1 MRTVRS
7 TAIAFVVLALA
18 LSGCASADDTAPT
31 DVGTTPTSPGGDP
44 TGAPAPGG
52 IVTAG
57 AWVLTAATIDGRDL
71 QWPEDAR
78 LDLAP
83 TEDGVGGRAAC
94 NRWFGSA
101 TVGDGTIAIGQVG
114 QTEMAC
120 APPLMEVE
128 AAYLE
133 ALARVTTWQRQGGG
147 LILAGDDVELVFV
160 EELPPGN
167 EDLVG
172 VRWELE
178 SLVAGDAVSSVA
190 GDAFLELLDDNS
202 FVGATGCRVLE
213 GEWVIDGSAVTV
225 TAMEANGQ
233 CDPDLVDQDEHVIS
247 TLGTFSVAIEGD
259 RLTLTSTQET
269 GQGLV
274 YRAAE

>member
-1 MRTVRS
+1 MHTVRS
-7 TAIAFVVLALA
+7 TAIAFVLLALA
-18 LSGCASADDTAPT
+18 LSGCAGADDTV
-31 DVGTTPTSPGGDP
+31 DVGTTPTSPDADP

-52 IVTAG
+52 IATAG
-57 AWVLTAATIDGRDL
+57 AWVLTAATIDGRKL

-114 QTEMAC
+114 QTEMGC

-128 AAYLE
+128 AAYLD
-133 ALARVTTWQRQGGG
+133 ALARVSTWQREGDG
-147 LILAGDDVELVFV
+147 LALAGDDVELVFV
-160 EELPPGN
+160 EQLPPDV

-178 SLVAGDAVSSVA
+178 SLVTGDAVSSVA
-190 GDAFLELLDDNS
+190 GDAFIEFLDDGTL
-202 FVGATGCRVLE
+202 VGATGCRVLE
-213 GEWVIDGSAVTV
+213 GEWVIDGAVVTV
-225 TAMEANGQ
+225 TTMEANGQ
-233 CDPDLVDQDEHVIS
+233 CDPDLVDQDDHVVG
-247 TLGTFSVAIEGD
+247 TLETFTVAIDGD
-259 RLTLTSTQET
+259 RLTLATTRGT